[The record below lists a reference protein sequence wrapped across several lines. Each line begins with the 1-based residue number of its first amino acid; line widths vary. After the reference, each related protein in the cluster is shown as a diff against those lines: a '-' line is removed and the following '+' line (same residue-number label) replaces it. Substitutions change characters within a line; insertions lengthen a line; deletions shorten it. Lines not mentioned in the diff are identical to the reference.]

1 MTYEIVIGLE
11 VHLQLN
17 TKSKVFCGC
26 STDFGSEPNT
36 QTCPVCLGFPG
47 SLPVLNRKALE
58 LGAKVAISLNC
69 EIAKKICFDR
79 KNYFYPDLPK
89 DYQISQFSQPLAQHG
104 RLSIIIGAQMVGGTE
119 KTIQIRRVHLEEDT
133 GKLFHQK
140 DFSLIDFNRSG
151 IPLLEIVTEPD
162 MNSPEEAYLYLTALK
177 SVLEYI
183 DVSDCNMEEGSL
195 RCDANISLRKKGDTN
210 LGVKTE
216 IKNMNSFKGVKAAL
230 EYEAS
235 RQIDLLE
242 QGKRIIQETR
252 LYNAEKG
259 VTEPMRSKE
268 EAHDYRYFPEPDL
281 VPFDFEEALLKTIEK
296 DIPELPE
303 PKKNRFIK
311 DYKLSNYDA
320 AIMAS
325 DKDLANYFEK
335 CAASYQNPKTIA
347 NWLMG
352 DISAYIKEKG
362 VSIKDLNLKPESLS
376 AMLKMIDSGVITGKI
391 AKTLLIEIIQTGNA
405 PEKLVKEKG
414 LEQISDAGSLEKAI
428 SEVIS
433 ENQKTVN
440 DFKAGKDNAIMS
452 LLGKVMQKTKGRANP
467 NKVNELLRKKMNEDT
482 TYGTK

>member
-1 MTYEIVIGLE
+1 MNYEIVIGLE
-11 VHLQLN
+11 VHLQRN
-17 TKSKVFCGC
+17 TRSKVFCGC

-47 SLPVLNRKALE
+47 SLPVLNRKVLE
-58 LGAKVAISLNC
+58 LGAKVAIALNC
-69 EIAKKICFDR
+69 EIAKKIRFDR

-89 DYQISQFSQPLAQHG
+89 DFQISQFSQPLAQRG
-104 RLSIIIGAQMVGGTE
+104 KLSIFVGQTE
-119 KTIQIRRVHLEEDT
+119 KNIQIRRVHLEEDT

-140 DFSLIDFNRSG
+140 DSSLIDFNRSG

-162 MNSPEEAYLYLTALK
+162 MSSPEEAYLYLTALK
-177 SVLEYI
+177 SILEYI

-195 RCDANISLRKKGDTN
+195 RCDANISIRKKGDTA
-210 LGVKTE
+210 LGTKTE

-230 EYEAS
+230 EYEAR
-235 RQIDLLE
+235 RQMDSLE
-242 QGKRIIQETR
+242 DGRRIIQETR

-281 VPFDFEEALLKTIEK
+281 VPFDFEESLLETIEK
-296 DIPELPE
+296 DMPELPE

-311 DYKLSNYDA
+311 DYRLSDYDA

-325 DKDLANYFEK
+325 DKNLAAYFEK
-335 CAASYQNPKTIA
+335 CAGGSYQNPKTIA

-352 DISAYIKEKG
+352 DISAYIKEKD

-391 AKTLLIEIIQTGNA
+391 AKTLLIEIIQTGKD

-428 SEVIS
+428 SEVVS

-440 DFKAGKDNAIMS
+440 DFKGGKDNAIMS
-452 LLGKVMQKTKGRANP
+452 LVGKVMQKTKGRANP
-467 NKVNELLRKKMNEDT
+467 NKVNEMLREKLKGDA
-482 TYGTK
+482 

>member
-1 MTYEIVIGLE
+1 MNYEIVIGLE

-17 TKSKVFCGC
+17 TRSKVFCGC

-47 SLPVLNRKALE
+47 SLPVLNRKVLE
-58 LGAKVAISLNC
+58 LGAKVAIALNC
-69 EIAKKICFDR
+69 EIAKKIRFDR

-89 DYQISQFSQPLAQHG
+89 DFQISQFSQPLAQRG
-104 RLSIIIGAQMVGGTE
+104 KLSIFVGQTE
-119 KTIQIRRVHLEEDT
+119 KNIQIRRVHLEEDT

-140 DFSLIDFNRSG
+140 DSSLIDFNRSG

-162 MNSPEEAYLYLTALK
+162 MSSPEEAYLYLTALK
-177 SVLEYI
+177 SILEYI

-195 RCDANISLRKKGDTN
+195 RCDANISIRKKGDVA
-210 LGVKTE
+210 LGTKTE

-230 EYEAS
+230 EYEAR
-235 RQIDLLE
+235 RQMDSLE
-242 QGKRIIQETR
+242 DGRKIIQETR

-281 VPFDFEEALLKTIEK
+281 VPFDFEESLLETIEK
-296 DIPELPE
+296 DMPELPE

-311 DYKLSNYDA
+311 DYRLSDYDA

-325 DKDLANYFEK
+325 DKNLAAYFEK
-335 CAASYQNPKTIA
+335 CAGSYQNPKTIA

-362 VSIKDLNLKPESLS
+362 ISIKDFNLKPESLS

-391 AKTLLIEIIQTGNA
+391 AKTLLIEIIQTGKD

-428 SEVIS
+428 SEVVS

-440 DFKAGKDNAIMS
+440 DFKGGKDNAIMS
-452 LLGKVMQKTKGRANP
+452 LVGKVMQKTKGRANP
-467 NKVNELLRKKMNEDT
+467 NKVNEMLREKLKGDA
-482 TYGTK
+482 